1 MVDTSALLSPAFAS
15 LPDANA
21 SSSWLD
27 GGADAALV
35 ASCCGGQ
42 RLVIPVRL
50 SAPGYAPEVAT
61 AAFNASVLQTWS
73 NMSGKM
79 AGGVVAG
86 LFQERPGGG
95 GSLEDLML
103 GGGVPADQA
112 NAASAPP
119 ELITRV
125 PARAALANAT
135 LFIDTTFAGPKWARQ
150 RTAASGGGQ
159 AEAGGTKAASVD
171 LSGTGVNTA
180 ASTCSNPANP
190 DCPNYDPKLDPA
202 CQALSPPPP
211 ARCNRTVNSAAGAR
225 EGATTQQTGIISG
238 AGSAYSG
245 GGTGGYGYGYGGY
258 GYGGCAA
265 HSAHLQPLSGDA
277 PARWHGVA
285 TTSVAAAMGDGPVL
299 AAFCERTGRPCAC
312 VPRNVIQCQL
322 SNVVFLGWEAHTLWS
337 FRLLVAVTCPPPCAG
352 LSHDALHMHIGAT
365 RATGCI
371 GRWSRVKRFK
381 PGAAF
386 NAPVQSLRRYYGSTY
401 YACPCCYSGYQ
412 ATGCTGS
419 GSGSPPAVSTPSSTG
434 AAPCPRPRAAAAAAL
449 PQRHYLLPACSVR

>member
-1 MVDTSALLSPAFAS
+1 MRGRRRLRRPERSPLQLRSQQSQAAGTGTCTSLRLCWKSARCAACMTPRKHPYAALLCNFVHILLVNAEPGQACSQATLIDSTYLLLEGVSATTPWLRASGAFTKAGVVDTSALLSPAFAS

-21 SSSWLD
+21 SGSWLD
-27 GGADAALV
+27 GGADGALV
-35 ASCCGGQ
+35 AICCGGQ

-50 SAPGYAPEVAT
+50 SAPGYAPEVAI

-73 NMSGKM
+73 NMTGKT

-125 PARAALANAT
+125 PTRAALANAT

-245 GGTGGYGYGYGGY
+245 GGTGGYGGYGYGGY

-265 HSAHLQPLSGDA
+265 HVPHTCS
-277 PARWHGVA
+277 
-285 TTSVAAAMGDGPVL
+285 
-299 AAFCERTGRPCAC
+299 PC
-312 VPRNVIQCQL
+312 Q
-322 SNVVFLGWEAHTLWS
+322 EMH
-337 FRLLVAVTCPPPCAG
+337 LLVGMAM
-352 LSHDALHMHIGAT
+352 LLHRLQLVWVMGWCLRPSVSAQ
-365 RATGCI
+365 A
-371 GRWSRVKRFK
+371 
-381 PGAAF
+381 
-386 NAPVQSLRRYYGSTY
+386 APVHACLGKSYSASL
-401 YACPCCYSGYQ
+401 AMWFF
-412 ATGCTGS
+412 
-419 GSGSPPAVSTPSSTG
+419 
-434 AAPCPRPRAAAAAAL
+434 
-449 PQRHYLLPACSVR
+449 

>member
-1 MVDTSALLSPAFAS
+1 MLKISQNGEAGSYTRAAMAGTGAARPYALSPAHAGAPEAAPAGAVAPTAAQPAEPSSRHRHLHISTFVLETGKVRCMHRARKHPYAALLCHVVLLLLVIAEPGQTCLQATLIDSTYLLLEGVSATTPWLRTSGAFTKAGVVDTSALLSPAFAS
-15 LPDANA
+15 LPEANA
-21 SSSWLD
+21 SGSWLD

-35 ASCCGGQ
+35 ARCCGGQ

-50 SAPGYAPEVAT
+50 NAPGYAPEVAT
-61 AAFNASVLQTWS
+61 AAFNASVLQTGS
-73 NMSGKM
+73 NMSSTT

-125 PARAALANAT
+125 PARAVLANAT

-150 RTAASGGGQ
+150 RAAAGGGGQ

-225 EGATTQQTGIISG
+225 EGATTQQTGIING

-245 GGTGGYGYGYGGY
+245 GGAGGYGGYGYGGY
-258 GYGGCAA
+258 GYGGCVA
-265 HSAHLQPLSGDA
+265 HTSHPCPLSGD
-277 PARWHGVA
+277 
-285 TTSVAAAMGDGPVL
+285 
-299 AAFCERTGRPCAC
+299 
-312 VPRNVIQCQL
+312 
-322 SNVVFLGWEAHTLWS
+322 
-337 FRLLVAVTCPPPCAG
+337 
-352 LSHDALHMHIGAT
+352 
-365 RATGCI
+365 
-371 GRWSRVKRFK
+371 
-381 PGAAF
+381 
-386 NAPVQSLRRYYGSTY
+386 
-401 YACPCCYSGYQ
+401 
-412 ATGCTGS
+412 
-419 GSGSPPAVSTPSSTG
+419 
-434 AAPCPRPRAAAAAAL
+434 
-449 PQRHYLLPACSVR
+449 